1 MLINKAG
8 EIPSSEITSQSVYLN
23 RRKFLAGA
31 AVAGVAAAAGLRD
44 LILPTVAEAGNR
56 IDGIRK
62 SSFSTNEKLTEYKD
76 VTTYNNYYEFSSDKD
91 GPAALAKNFR
101 TRP

>member
-1 MLINKAG
+1 MLIKKAG

-31 AVAGVAAAAGLRD
+31 AVAGVAAAAGLHD
-44 LILPTVAEAGNR
+44 LILPKVAEAANK

-62 SSFSTNEKLTEYKD
+62 SSFSTNERIFNGYGDQVASLYSGMD
-76 VTTYNNYYEFSSDKD
+76 
-91 GPAALAKNFR
+91 LRKNF
-101 TRP
+101 